1 MAWTRRRKL
10 YLLAVVVGGF
20 LVVAGCGSPV
30 PSTQPPA
37 PDFDMSGTAW
47 RAISMNGQGVP
58 AQNAPSLEFD
68 WLGRPEGHGFTG
80 CDQFGYLATF
90 EGGRVSFDELPPPA
104 TACDAPAAEAEAV
117 FLAAL
122 GAAET
127 WSVAEDRL
135 VLAGPGSQIV
145 LARELPP
152 EGDPSRQLADALAD
166 GEWRVIAAPG
176 VAGLGQLPPVLFT
189 DSMFLAS
196 GECGFS
202 GDIEFGSGGT
212 LDIIEVGWDVAGCAG
227 ADDIRF
233 ELKDLLEA
241 VTRGHLGPGDSI
253 TLSGPKGEVVLGR

>member
-1 MAWTRRRKL
+1 MNHVGS
-10 YLLAVVVGGF
+10 LLALVLALPLLVVG
-20 LVVAGCGSPV
+20 CGTST
-30 PSTQPPA
+30 PSTQPPVS
-37 PDFDMSGTAW
+37 DFDRSGTAW
-47 RAISMNGQGVP
+47 RATSVNGQGVP

-68 WLGRPEGHGFTG
+68 WLGRPEGRGFTG
-80 CDQFGYLATF
+80 CDQFGFLATF
-90 EGGRVSFDELPPPA
+90 EGGRVRFDELPPRS

-166 GEWRVIAAPG
+166 GEWRFIAAPG
-176 VAGLGQLPPVLFT
+176 VVGLDQLPPVLFT
-189 DSMFLAS
+189 DSIVLAS

-212 LDIIEVGWDVAGCAG
+212 LDIIEIGWDLAGCGG
-227 ADDIRF
+227 ADDGRPALQRL
-233 ELKDLLEA
+233 LKA
-241 VTRGHLGPGDSI
+241 VTMGRPGPDGTI
-253 TLSGPKGEVVLGR
+253 VLSGPEGEVVLGR